1 MHSGTLIVMVPFKRK
16 LIKENWKKILE
27 CFFHGWPQMAG
38 YSLESA
44 MVQCGA
50 GMPVA
55 DADIKLASQ
64 SCWAGAGAGL
74 TWAK

>member
-1 MHSGTLIVMVPFKRK
+1 MDKTLDKS
-16 LIKENWKKILE
+16 EKKYYHIIRLF
-27 CFFHGWPQMAG
+27 CQFLPQMSACP
-38 YSLESA
+38 LQSA

-64 SCWAGAGAGL
+64 SCWAGAGL